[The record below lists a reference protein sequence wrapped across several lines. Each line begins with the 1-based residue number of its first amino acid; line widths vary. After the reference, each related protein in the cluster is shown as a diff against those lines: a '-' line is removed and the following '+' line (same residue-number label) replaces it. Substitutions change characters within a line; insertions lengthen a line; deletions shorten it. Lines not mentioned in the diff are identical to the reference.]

1 MSEET
6 KKIISTIKQ
15 GKLPPLSSSSNKS
28 SKTGTQAS
36 QRGTCNTAFALQ
48 TLNEDASANI
58 KKKRD

>member
-28 SKTGTQAS
+28 STTGTQAS
-36 QRGTCNTAFALQ
+36 QRGTSNTVFALQ
-48 TLNEDASANI
+48 TLKEDTSAII
-58 KKKRD
+58 KKRRD